1 MMRAEVENARVNAWG
16 GPPRSLRW
24 IPVVIALLVQ
34 LVVGLFALT
43 GGGRPGDIAAVAAAM
58 LSSIALLWL
67 RRHPGPTLVLI
78 ALLTLPTVA
87 LTTLPVIVALPLAF
101 AVIGATAQGA
111 RAWVWAT
118 VGGALLL
125 ALVLGFIAAPS
136 PRELVRPLVVLLVL
150 SVLVGIGEA
159 ARNRRE
165 RFLEYRAEAARRRQG
180 EAERERVRIARE
192 LHDVLAHSL
201 SSINVQAGVG
211 LHLIDEQPEKA
222 AEALANI
229 KQTSK
234 AALEEVRGVLGF
246 LRGAVDEPESDRRTP
261 QPQLERLPALLD
273 SFAVDGLPVE
283 VTGTAPEG
291 LPQLA
296 ELTVYRVVQEAL
308 TNVSRHSTSKRAG
321 VDFALDGGICTVT
334 VRDDGATP
342 ADAALVEGR
351 GLLGM
356 RERAALVGGT
366 LEAGWQPGGGFRVVL
381 RLPATPGA
389 ES

>member
-1 MMRAEVENARVNAWG
+1 MAQAYGEDGRNGAWRGAPRG
-16 GPPRSLRW
+16 GRW
-24 IPVVIALLVQ
+24 IPVVIS
-34 LVVGLFALT
+34 LVVQTVIALILLS
-43 GGGRPGDIAAVAAAM
+43 GAWRPVELAAVAAAM
-58 LSSIALLWL
+58 LGSLTLLWL
-67 RRHPGPTLVLI
+67 GRHPGPALVGI
-78 ALLTLPTVA
+78 AVLTLPVIV
-87 LTTLPVIVALPLAF
+87 LTTLPVAVALPLAF
-101 AVIGATAQGA
+101 AVVAATALGA
-111 RAWVWAT
+111 RGWVWGT

-125 ALVLGFIAAPS
+125 GVVLGFAIAPS
-136 PRELVRPLVVLLVL
+136 PRDLVRPLVVLLVL

-159 ARNRRE
+159 VRNRRE
-165 RFLEYRAEAARRRQG
+165 RFAEYRVEAARRRQG

-246 LRGAVDEPESDRRTP
+246 LRGAVDEPEADQRMP
-261 QPQLERLPALLD
+261 QPQLARLPALLD
-273 SFAVDGLPVE
+273 SFAAIGLPVT
-283 VTGTAPEG
+283 VTGTPPEG

-308 TNVSRHSTSKRAG
+308 TNVSRHSTAESAT
-321 VDFALDGGICTVT
+321 VDFADDGASCTVT
-334 VRDDGATP
+334 ILDDGQAP
-342 ADAALVEGR
+342 PDRALVEGR

-366 LEAGWQPGGGFRVVL
+366 LEAGWRPGGGFRVSL
-381 RLPATPGA
+381 RLPRAA
-389 ES
+389 EAA